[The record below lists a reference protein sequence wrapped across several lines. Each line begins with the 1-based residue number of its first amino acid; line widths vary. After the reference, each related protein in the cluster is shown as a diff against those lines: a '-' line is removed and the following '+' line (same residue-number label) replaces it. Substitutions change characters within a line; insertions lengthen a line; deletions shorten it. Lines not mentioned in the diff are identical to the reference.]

1 MKELY
6 IFKYGKGKWLFLTII
21 LSIITSIGGI
31 FTAYITGR
39 FIDSATMGN
48 IDQLV
53 QTIMITVIGLSVLFV
68 LGVAFVY
75 AKNNLI
81 YQCNTKIKAAT
92 FDASLNSSDE
102 HSIKEQLSLF
112 TNDLKQIE
120 TKGFLSEVAI
130 IQNALM
136 FVFALAYGIF
146 LSPLTMLMF
155 VIASCVPIIISQL
168 FSKKIESSS
177 AAWSASNSLYTGKLN
192 DYMKGKDTIVNYN
205 AQASAKKDF
214 SKITTQLENSLKRMN
229 NTVNLSNQTVGSVA
243 NLAIFGLAFS
253 FGIYQV
259 IQTNL
264 SIGHFMAIVQVTNY
278 LINPLMMIVSAVNDK
293 KTTAVIFKKIEG
305 LEEKTYNLSGNAPF
319 EIHSIK
325 VSEGGLSIG
334 EKKLFGQLN
343 FELQK
348 GDKLLITGPSGYGKS
363 TLLKA
368 LGGFMPF
375 AEGEYLINNQRHS
388 SESIKNSVALIKQD
402 PFIFD
407 DTILFNITMGN
418 PYNQTD
424 LDKVIEQSQLAE
436 LIAEKGLGYEVGENG
451 KNLSG
456 GQLQRIEIARGLLA
470 KREIILADEISSA
483 LDNETSQKIN
493 QMLLRSDSTLIE
505 VSHKVSEDQNSQ
517 YQQIINLSQLESV

>member
-1 MKELY
+1 MKGLY

-21 LSIITSIGGI
+21 LSIITSIDGI

-39 FIDSATMGN
+39 FIDSATMGSV
-48 IDQLV
+48 DQLV
-53 QTIMITVIGLSVLFV
+53 QTIIITVIGLSVIFV

-81 YQCNTKIKAAT
+81 YQCNTEIKAAT

-102 HSIKEQLSLF
+102 HSIKEQLSFF

-120 TKGFLSEVAI
+120 TKGFLSEVSI

-136 FVFALAYGIF
+136 FVFALSYGIF

-155 VIASCVPIIISQL
+155 VLASCVPIIISQL
-168 FSKKIESSS
+168 FAKKIESSS

-305 LEEKTYNLSGNAPF
+305 LEEKTYDLSGNAPF
-319 EIHSIK
+319 EVHSIK

-334 EKKLFGQLN
+334 EQKLFTQLN

-388 SESIKNSVALIKQD
+388 SESIQNSVALIKQD

-436 LIAEKGLGYEVGENG
+436 LIAEKGLGFEVGENG

-517 YQQIINLSQLESV
+517 YQQIINLSQL

>member
-1 MKELY
+1 
-6 IFKYGKGKWLFLTII
+6 
-21 LSIITSIGGI
+21 
-31 FTAYITGR
+31 
-39 FIDSATMGN
+39 
-48 IDQLV
+48 
-53 QTIMITVIGLSVLFV
+53 
-68 LGVAFVY
+68 
-75 AKNNLI
+75 
-81 YQCNTKIKAAT
+81 
-92 FDASLNSSDE
+92 
-102 HSIKEQLSLF
+102 
-112 TNDLKQIE
+112 
-120 TKGFLSEVAI
+120 
-130 IQNALM
+130 
-136 FVFALAYGIF
+136 
-146 LSPLTMLMF
+146 
-155 VIASCVPIIISQL
+155 
-168 FSKKIESSS
+168 
-177 AAWSASNSLYTGKLN
+177 
-192 DYMKGKDTIVNYN
+192 MKGKDTIVNYN

-259 IQTNL
+259 IQANL

-305 LEEKTYNLSGNAPF
+305 LEEKTYDLSSNVPF
-319 EIHSIK
+319 EVHSIK
-325 VSEGGLSIG
+325 VSEAGLSIG

-343 FELQK
+343 FDIQK

-388 SESIKNSVALIKQD
+388 SESIQNSVALIKQD

-436 LIAEKGLGYEVGENG
+436 LIAEKGIGYEVGENG

>member
-1 MKELY
+1 MQRLS

-21 LSIITSIGGI
+21 LSIITSIGGV
-31 FTAYITGR
+31 FTAFIMGR
-39 FIDSATMGN
+39 FIDSATMGSIN
-48 IDQLV
+48 ELL
-53 QTIMITVIGLSVLFV
+53 QTLIITVVGLSVLYV

-75 AKNNLI
+75 VKNNLI
-81 YQCNTKIKAAT
+81 YQCNTEIKAAT

-102 HSIKEQLSLF
+102 HSIKEQISLF

-120 TKGFLSEVAI
+120 TKGFLSEIAI
-130 IQNALM
+130 IQNTLM
-136 FVFALAYGIF
+136 FIFALGYGLF

-155 VIASCVPIIISQL
+155 VVASCVPIAVSQL
-168 FSKKIESSS
+168 YAKKIESSS
-177 AAWSASNSLYTGKLN
+177 ADWSTNNSLYTGKLN

-205 AQASAKKDF
+205 AQTSAKKDF
-214 SKITTQLENSLKRMN
+214 SKITMQLENSLKKMN
-229 NTVNLSNQTVGSVA
+229 NAVSLSNQTVSSVA
-243 NLAIFGLAFS
+243 NLAILGLAFS

-259 IQTNL
+259 IQANL
-264 SIGHFMAIVQVTNY
+264 SIGNFMAIVQVSNY
-278 LINPLMMIVSAVNDK
+278 LINPLMTIVEAVNDK
-293 KTTAVIFKKIEG
+293 KTTAIIFKKIEG
-305 LEEKTYNLSGNAPF
+305 LKEKTYNLSDKTPF
-319 EIHSIK
+319 EVHSMK
-325 VSEGGLSIG
+325 VSDGGLSIG
-334 EKKLFGQLN
+334 EKKLFGHLN

-375 AEGEYLINNQRHS
+375 GEGEYLINNQTHS
-388 SESIKNSVALIKQD
+388 FESIQNSVALIKQD

-418 PYNQTD
+418 PYHQED
-424 LDKVIEQSQLAE
+424 LDKVIEQSQLTD
-436 LIAEKGLGYEVGENG
+436 LIVEKGLNYEVGENG

-493 QMLLRSDSTLIE
+493 QMLLGSDATLIE
-505 VSHKVSEDQNSQ
+505 VSHKISKEQNNQ
-517 YQQIINLSQLESV
+517 YQHIINLSQLEDI

>member
-1 MKELY
+1 MKGLY
-6 IFKYGKGKWLFLTII
+6 LFKYGKGKWLFLTIV
-21 LSIITSIGGI
+21 LSILTSFGGI

-39 FIDSATMGN
+39 FIDSATMGSV
-48 IDQLV
+48 DVLF
-53 QTIMITVIGLSVLFV
+53 QTILITIIGLSVLFI
-68 LGVAFVY
+68 LGIAFIY

-81 YQCNTKIKAAT
+81 YQCNTAIKAIT

-120 TKGFLSEVAI
+120 TKGFLSEVAM

-136 FVFALAYGIF
+136 FVFALSYGIF

-168 FSKKIESSS
+168 FAKKIESSS
-177 AAWSASNSLYTGKLN
+177 AAWSANNSLYTGKLS

-205 AQASAKKDF
+205 AQDPAKKDF

-278 LINPLMMIVSAVNDK
+278 LINPLMTIVSAVNDK
-293 KTTAVIFKKIEG
+293 KTTTVIFKKIEA
-305 LEEKTYNLSGNAPF
+305 LEAKNTNVSGSAPL
-319 EIHSIK
+319 EVHSIK
-325 VSEGGLSIG
+325 VSNVSLNVGK
-334 EKKLFGQLN
+334 KKLFGQLN

-375 AEGEYLINNQRHS
+375 AEGQYLINNQIYT
-388 SESIKNSVALIKQD
+388 SESIRNVVALIKQD

-418 PYNQTD
+418 PYQQID
-424 LDKVIEQSQLAE
+424 LEIVIEQSQLAE
-436 LIAEKGLGYEVGENG
+436 LIAEKGLNYEVGENG

-483 LDNETSQKIN
+483 LDNETSHKIN
-493 QMLLRSDSTLIE
+493 QMLLKSNVTLIE
-505 VSHKVSEDQNSQ
+505 VSHKVSEEQNEQ
-517 YQQIINLSQLESV
+517 YQQIINLSQL